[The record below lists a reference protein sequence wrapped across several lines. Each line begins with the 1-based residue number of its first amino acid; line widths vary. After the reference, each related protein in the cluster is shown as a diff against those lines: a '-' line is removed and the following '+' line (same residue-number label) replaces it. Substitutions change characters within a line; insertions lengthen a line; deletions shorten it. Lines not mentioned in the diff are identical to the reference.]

1 MLQSYFLITRQ
12 NSPVAAGEYKVK
24 QALSHFVSASDRP
37 KNMLASSSRVL
48 NVTVHRLIWHNIGS
62 PSESLRV
69 ELNIQAQVQDC
80 YQ

>member
-24 QALSHFVSASDRP
+24 QALSHLPAHWTDLEYVGFFFASVECYSAQVD
-37 KNMLASSSRVL
+37 MAQ
-48 NVTVHRLIWHNIGS
+48 HRL